1 MLASGAAFGV
11 HWQPAVIVIVIAM
24 KKYLLLACA
33 LPLPALA
40 ASCLPAEALVERDRQ
55 YEAALATGNAAFLR
69 EALADDYVWVH
80 TLGSE
85 IETKPV
91 LLARMDKPARFKS
104 RTTTGVQA
112 RMLGDTAVLH
122 GVSIVEQW
130 NADGQGFKTNR
141 YQFMRTYVNVD
152 GQCKLLAVQT
162 MNLSS
167 K

>member
-1 MLASGAAFGV
+1 
-11 HWQPAVIVIVIAM
+11 M
-24 KKYLLLACA
+24 KKHLLLLCCA

-40 ASCLPAEALVERDRQ
+40 APCMSTDALVERDRQ

-69 EALADDYVWVH
+69 EALADEYVWVH

-91 LLARMDKPARFKS
+91 LLARMEKPTRFKS
-104 RTTTGVQA
+104 RTTRDVQA
-112 RMLGDTAVLH
+112 RVLGDTAVLH
-122 GVSIVEQW
+122 GISVVEQW
-130 NADGQGFKTNR
+130 QADGSTFKTNR

-152 GQCKLLAVQT
+152 GQCRLLAVQT

-167 K
+167 R

>member
-1 MLASGAAFGV
+1 
-11 HWQPAVIVIVIAM
+11 M
-24 KKYLLLACA
+24 KKYLLFLAAA
-33 LPLPALA
+33 LPLHALA
-40 ASCLPAEALVERDRQ
+40 AACLPADALIERDRQ
-55 YEAALATGNAAFLR
+55 YEAALGSGNAAFLR

-91 LLARMDKPARFKS
+91 LLARMAKPGRFKS
-104 RTTTGVQA
+104 RTTSDVQA
-112 RMLGDTAVLH
+112 RALGDTTVLH

-130 NADGQGFKTNR
+130 NADGQTFKTNR
-141 YQFMRTYVNVD
+141 YQFMRTWVNVD
-152 GQCKLLAVQT
+152 GQCRLLAVQT